1 MLSSLEKLLISKGL
15 LTDLDCKQIGNGSK
29 SFLEDLR
36 KYNNSLFVRVNE
48 WLKEEFDISYID
60 LEQYPIEQQSIEL
73 ISHDVVLKYNVLPV
87 RHSENILS
95 MVIVNPFDVKALDYI
110 VFITGM
116 YIKVYFTEVKTLKLK
131 INKYYG
137 DGIAED
143 FTSSQDIEEDSSIVK
158 LVNSFIETAAIYNVS
173 DIHIEPFESVSR
185 IRFRVDGRLSDFKI
199 VDSDMHSRIISRLK
213 IMSNMDIIQKRIPQ
227 DGYFKLRVHNSAID
241 FRLSSMPTVFGE
253 KMVIRLIYDFLTMQ
267 RRAGSIF
274 FAEAELIRQRSLNSS
289 LGAILVTG
297 STGSVKT
304 TTLLNFLN
312 KLPKDETNIVTIED
326 PVENI
331 VFGINQINVSS
342 NYGLSF
348 TNSLKA
354 ILRQDPDT
362 IMVGEIREADTARL
376 VIRAAITGH
385 LVLSTLHTDGAI
397 SAIIRLIAM
406 GIEDYLVAAAVKI
419 IIFQRLA
426 RKLCSFC
433 KKDYIYNKEEADIL
447 FDVCDGILIY
457 RAVGC
462 DKCNNTGY
470 KGRLAIYELIEVD
483 EYVSNMI
490 RKASFD
496 NKYIDGIK
504 TYLKSKGVASFKDNA
519 IKNVCKGN
527 TTIYEIKRMMYG
539 CVEI

>member
-95 MVIVNPFDVKALDYI
+95 MVIGNPFDVKALDDI

-227 DGYFKLRVHNSAID
+227 DGI
-241 FRLSSMPTVFGE
+241 
-253 KMVIRLIYDFLTMQ
+253 
-267 RRAGSIF
+267 
-274 FAEAELIRQRSLNSS
+274 LNYEC
-289 LGAILVTG
+289 I
-297 STGSVKT
+297 
-304 TTLLNFLN
+304 
-312 KLPKDETNIVTIED
+312 IV
-326 PVENI
+326 
-331 VFGINQINVSS
+331 
-342 NYGLSF
+342 
-348 TNSLKA
+348 
-354 ILRQDPDT
+354 R
-362 IMVGEIREADTARL
+362 
-376 VIRAAITGH
+376 
-385 LVLSTLHTDGAI
+385 
-397 SAIIRLIAM
+397 
-406 GIEDYLVAAAVKI
+406 
-419 IIFQRLA
+419 
-426 RKLCSFC
+426 
-433 KKDYIYNKEEADIL
+433 
-447 FDVCDGILIY
+447 
-457 RAVGC
+457 
-462 DKCNNTGY
+462 
-470 KGRLAIYELIEVD
+470 
-483 EYVSNMI
+483 
-490 RKASFD
+490 
-496 NKYIDGIK
+496 
-504 TYLKSKGVASFKDNA
+504 
-519 IKNVCKGN
+519 
-527 TTIYEIKRMMYG
+527 
-539 CVEI
+539 